1 MISTQQIEELA
12 EKIRAAF
19 NPEKIVLF
27 GSYAY
32 GTPRLDSDVDLLVV
46 MPYEGG
52 DVRQAVSIV
61 QTVMPPSSSP
71 LFGIDVV
78 VRRPDELQQRL
89 ADGDFFLR
97 EIMSKGRILYDTTH
111 AGMG

>member
-52 DVRQAVSIV
+52 GVRQAVRIFQAV
-61 QTVMPPSSSP
+61 APPFSVD
-71 LFGIDVV
+71 IV
-78 VRRPDELQQRL
+78 VRGPDELRQRL
-89 ADGDFFLR
+89 KDGDFFLR
-97 EIMSKGRILYDTTH
+97 EIVSKGKVLYDSAY